1 MYGVKQGQNALHD
14 EKNNKGTLLCRLGSV
29 LYMPHTIFKVME
41 LNYSKARIFSAAPR
55 RLLIMKRRPC
65 KA

>member
-1 MYGVKQGQNALHD
+1 MLYMMKKIIKVLYCA
-14 EKNNKGTLLCRLGSV
+14 GSV
-29 LYMPHTIFKVME
+29 LYVLHTIFKVME